1 MPSIYQKIESLV
13 TNIRD
18 SIQELIEVDSN
29 HILLN
34 EYDKSSFDDLYHS
47 INYQWST
54 LNYGMFCQGMNGL
67 NCDSIQELLTFL
79 NTCNNQLIEIVEA

>member
-18 SIQELIEVDSN
+18 SIQDLIELDSN
-29 HILLN
+29 HILLCK
-34 EYDKSSFDDLYHS
+34 YDKTSFDDLYHS
-47 INYQWST
+47 INYQWSSF
-54 LNYGMFCQGMNGL
+54 NYGMFCQGMNGL

-79 NTCNNQLIEIVEA
+79 NGYNNQLMVILEE